1 MELGML
7 VMPFCVKVTFEIDK
21 EENWLEGLDTVNEFF
36 IDKDIYPTGPIIFQR
51 EPVGINEYQYTVF
64 ISLND
69 ELQNIPELNIEY
81 IDMLE
86 IGPTLSEKCFDE
98 DEFEQVYQEINL
110 AAENNDLSVIDQPY
124 YHVMVDYFGG
134 TVFEIYAQLE
144 IGDGNE

>member
-7 VMPFCVKVTFEIDK
+7 IMPYCVKITFEIDK
-21 EENWLEGLDTVNEFF
+21 EENWLESLDTVNEFF

-51 EPVGINEYQYTVF
+51 KLIGINEYQYTVF

-69 ELQNIPELNIEY
+69 ELQHIPELNIEY

-86 IGPTLSEKCFDE
+86 VVPTLSEKCFNE
-98 DEFEQVYQEINL
+98 DEFEQVYKEINL

-144 IGDGNE
+144 IGDDNE

>member
-7 VMPFCVKVTFEIDK
+7 VMPFCVKITFEIDK

>member
-1 MELGML
+1 ML